1 MRRRGFS
8 AAMIGALAAAQLG
21 RIAPAQAAAEEGS
34 AIAAIRHWV
43 VVMFEN
49 RSFDA
54 LLGHLPHIPPED
66 GLIGRDVALAYPGGT
81 VRLHPSRNFTD
92 PIPDPGEAYANM
104 NVQLFGRY
112 DPASNAGKAA
122 FAIFPDFM
130 SPPFNAPAAG
140 QRPSMDGFALDY
152 FHNARWQL
160 GRDLTEAEMQSLGGM
175 FTPAT
180 APVINALARNFAV
193 FTNWHCDVPTC
204 TFPNRSFFLAGTS
217 NGRIDNELTYDYAW
231 DNDLPNIFTG
241 LKAAGRS
248 FTCYFPESQVV
259 PLTAINLAGLK
270 HLALWREHSAYLTQ
284 FHADCAN
291 GALPDFA
298 WVEPKMLFGETED
311 YHPPTDIRAAERF
324 LADIYEAVRNSPQW
338 EETALVIMFDE
349 SGGCYDH
356 VPPPAAVPPGG
367 LPCPEGFAFDRLGP
381 RLPTI
386 VISAH
391 TAPETVLRGL
401 FMNTSMTRTLTEQ
414 LALGQPLTPRVASAA
429 TIEKAFNLAEPRR
442 DRVAVAPLAYVSG
455 TAMPG
460 ARQPVAGDIP
470 TARML
475 EQKYAVAAG
484 ERLSEIGEAT
494 CRNAARLL
502 GLGLDELPRTG
513 SEAQDWLAR
522 HFRQDGVLSFPEPV
536 RG

>member
-1 MRRRGFS
+1 MQRRQFS
-8 AAMIGALAAAQLG
+8 ASALAALAAVRLG
-21 RIAPAQAAAEEGS
+21 RRAAAAGTS
-34 AIAAIRHWV
+34 AIGAIKHWV

-66 GLIGRDVALAYPGGT
+66 GLIRREVTLAYPGGT
-81 VRLHPSRNFTD
+81 VRIHPSRNFTD

-122 FAIFPDFM
+122 FPIFPDFM

-152 FHNARWQL
+152 FHNAHWQL
-160 GRDLTEAEMQSLGGM
+160 GRDLTKAEMQSIGGM
-175 FTPAT
+175 FTPGT
-180 APVINALARNFAV
+180 APVINTLARNFAV
-193 FTNWHCDVPTC
+193 FTNWHCDAPTC

-231 DNDLPNIFTG
+231 DNDLPNIFTR
-241 LKAAGRS
+241 LEEAGRS

-270 HLALWREHSAYLTQ
+270 HLALWRDHSAYLTQ
-284 FHADCAN
+284 FYADCAT
-291 GALPDFA
+291 GTLPELA
-298 WVEPKMLFGETED
+298 WVEPKMMFGETED

-324 LADIYEAVRNSPQW
+324 LAGIYEAVRNSPQW

-367 LPCPEGFAFDRLGP
+367 RPCPEGFAFDRLGP
-381 RLPTI
+381 RVPAI

-391 TAPETVLRGL
+391 TRPETVVRSLHA
-401 FMNTSMTRTLTEQ
+401 NSSMTRTLMER
-414 LALGQPLTPRVASAA
+414 LGLGPSFTPRVASAA
-429 TIEKAFNLAEPRR
+429 TIDAAFNLAEPRH
-442 DRVAVAPLAYVSG
+442 DRVEVEPLAYVPG
-455 TAMPG
+455 TAMPD
-460 ARQPVAGDIP
+460 AQEPVAGDIP
-470 TARML
+470 SAGML
-475 EQKYAVAAG
+475 GEKYVAAAG

-502 GLGLDELPRTG
+502 GLGLDDLPPTG
-513 SEAQDWLAR
+513 SAAQDWLAR
-522 HFRQDGVLSFPEPV
+522 HFRQDGELRFPDAP